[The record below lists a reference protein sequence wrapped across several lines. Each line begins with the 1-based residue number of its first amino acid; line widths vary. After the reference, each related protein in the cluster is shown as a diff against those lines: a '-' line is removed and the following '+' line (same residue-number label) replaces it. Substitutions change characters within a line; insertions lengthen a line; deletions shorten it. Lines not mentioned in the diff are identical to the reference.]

1 MAFLSPWFLLGLLAV
16 AGPLIAHLRRLSVQ
30 DRIQFSAVDFLQP
43 RPPQS
48 AKRRWED
55 IALLIARILALAL
68 LALAFARP
76 YFKTA
81 GGVDAS
87 ASGRTRRLVVLLD
100 RSASMQRGAAFTE
113 ALAKVREIAAAASD
127 VDALEIAWFD
137 RKAQILLGSE
147 LWAQTARVERPTLVE
162 GLLAGLKPGFDH
174 ARLDEALRFAVE
186 EHSAVSERTQT
197 EVVVVSDFQEGTS
210 LAGLQGFDWPK
221 GVVVRL
227 EYVPAG
233 NFKKAQG
240 DTEGDKQGDT
250 FVHWLSPEGQEANP
264 EAPFRIQVSVDPAFK
279 GDRLK
284 LRMESAN
291 AMEWSAGV
299 QPGRVTTLGV
309 PAPPVDSGYIRVDG
323 SQDFGAGAWVAR
335 VPQKR
340 ALVAVAGVE
349 ESQQRT
355 GSRYFLERALAA
367 LGTGRVEMMTAASL
381 AAGRDAEVALWL
393 LAGSADADWTR
404 RMRVALENG
413 ATGLATIEDAGDGKA
428 LSALT
433 GGTVTLTEA
442 ALDGYA
448 LLGMTDR
455 THPVFATFSTPQFA
469 DFSAL
474 RFWKYRKMQLGDA
487 SKASVLARFEG
498 GDPAVVEFPVGAGRL
513 IVWASGWHSRDGQ
526 WVLSSRCVPF
536 LSGCL
541 DYAGGGRRPFLVGV
555 PGELITLPE
564 ETRSLK
570 RSDGLSILVQDARA
584 VLEEP
589 GVYGMEP
596 QGGVV
601 VVNVA
606 RDERRFGAMLPA
618 QLEALGFPLVK
629 ASESGASLPR
639 SEEAIGAGAISSE
652 VLAARDLESKQSW
665 WRLVL
670 GAAVA
675 LMGVETVWAARMSS
689 ARGTIA

>member
-127 VDALEIAWFD
+127 VDGLEITWFD

-147 LWAQTARVERPTLVE
+147 LWAQTARVERPALVE
-162 GLLAGLKPGFDH
+162 GLLGGLNPSFDH

-186 EHSAVSERTQT
+186 EHSALSERTQT

-221 GVVVRL
+221 GVGVRL
-227 EYVPAG
+227 VYVPAG
-233 NFKKAQG
+233 NSTKA
-240 DTEGDKQGDT
+240 QGDT

-264 EAPFRIQVSVDPAFK
+264 EAPFRMQVSVDPAFK

-291 AMEWSAGV
+291 AMEWSAAV

-309 PAPPVDSGYIRVDG
+309 PAAPVDSGYIRVDG
-323 SQDFGAGAWVAR
+323 SRDFGAGAWVAR

-367 LGTGRVEMMTAASL
+367 LGTGRVEMMTASSL
-381 AAGRDAEVALWL
+381 AGGRDAEVALWL

-413 ATGLATIEDAGDGKA
+413 ATGLATLEDAGDGKA

-433 GGTVTLTEA
+433 GETVTLTEA

-474 RFWKYRKMQLGDA
+474 RFWKHRKIGLGEG

-541 DYAGGGRRPFLVGV
+541 DYAGGGRRPFIVGV
-555 PGELITLPE
+555 PGELIALPE
-564 ETRSLK
+564 QTRSLK
-570 RSDGLSILVQDARA
+570 RGDGLSVSVQDARA

-601 VVNVA
+601 VINVA
-606 RDERRFGAMLPA
+606 RDERRFGTMLPA
-618 QLEALGFPLVK
+618 QFEALGFPLVK
-629 ASESGASLPR
+629 ASEDGASLPR
-639 SEEAIGAGAISSE
+639 SEDAIGAGAISNE

-670 GAAVA
+670 GAAIA
-675 LMGVETVWAARMSS
+675 LIGVETVWAARISS

>member
-1 MAFLSPWFLLGLLAV
+1 MAFLSPWFLLGLLTV

-48 AKRRWED
+48 AKRRWDD

-87 ASGRTRRLVVLLD
+87 APGRTRRLVVLLD
-100 RSASMQRGAAFTE
+100 RSASMQRGSAFTE
-113 ALAKVREIAAAASD
+113 ALAKVREIAESASNGD
-127 VDALEIAWFD
+127 ELEIAWFD
-137 RKAQILLGSE
+137 RKTQILLRSE
-147 LWAQTARVERPTLVE
+147 LWAQSARAERPALVE
-162 GLLAGLKPGFDH
+162 GLLGGLKPGFDH

-186 EHSAVSERTQT
+186 EHSTLSDRTQT

-221 GVVVRL
+221 GVGVRL
-227 EYVPAG
+227 VYVSAG
-233 NFKKAQG
+233 NSSKSH
-240 DTEGDKQGDT
+240 GDT

-284 LRMESAN
+284 LQMESAT
-291 AMEWSAGV
+291 AMEWSAAV
-299 QPGRVTTLGV
+299 QAGLVTTLGV
-309 PAPPVDSGYIRVDG
+309 PAPPVDSGYIRVVG
-323 SQDFGAGAWVAR
+323 SDDFGAGAWVAR

-349 ESQQRT
+349 ESQQRS

-367 LGTGRVEMMTAASL
+367 LGTARVEMLTASSL
-381 AAGRDAEVALWL
+381 AAGRDSEVALWL
-393 LAGSADADWTR
+393 LAGAADADWTR

-413 ATGLATIEDAGDGKA
+413 ATGLATLEDAGDGKS

-433 GGTVTLTEA
+433 GETVTLTEA
-442 ALDGYA
+442 TLDGYS

-474 RFWKYRKMQLGDA
+474 RFWKHRKISLGEG
-487 SKASVLARFEG
+487 SRASVLARFEG

-541 DYAGGGRRPFLVGV
+541 EYAGGGRRPLIVGA
-555 PGELITLPE
+555 PGESIALPE

-570 RSDGLSILVQDARA
+570 RSDGLSVLVKDARA
-584 VLEEP
+584 VLHEP

-601 VVNVA
+601 VVNVV
-606 RDERRFGAMLPA
+606 RDERRFGSMSAA

-629 ASESGASLPR
+629 ASESGERLPQ
-639 SEEAIGAGAISSE
+639 SEDAIGAEKVLSE
-652 VLAARDLESKQSW
+652 VLAARDVESKQSW

-670 GAAVA
+670 GAAIA
-675 LMGVETVWAARMSS
+675 LVGIETVWAARMSS
-689 ARGTIA
+689 ARGASA

>member
-30 DRIQFSAVDFLQP
+30 NRIEFSAVDFLQP

-48 AKRRWED
+48 AKRRWD
-55 IALLIARILALAL
+55 DLALLIARILALAL
-68 LALAFARP
+68 LALAFSRP
-76 YFKTA
+76 YLKTA
-81 GGVDAS
+81 AGMDAS

-100 RSASMQRGAAFTE
+100 RSASMQRGTAFTE
-113 ALAKVREIAAAASD
+113 ALAKVREVAASAS
-127 VDALEIAWFD
+127 DADELEIAWFD

-147 LWAQTARVERPTLVE
+147 LWAQTARAERPALVE
-162 GLLAGLKPGFDH
+162 GLLGGLKPGFDH

-186 EHSAVSERTQT
+186 EHSALTDRTQT
-197 EVVVVSDFQEGTS
+197 EVVVVSDFQDGTS

-221 GVVVRL
+221 GVRVRL
-227 EYVPAG
+227 LYVAAG
-233 NFKKAQG
+233 DSSKLRG
-240 DTEGDKQGDT
+240 DS

-264 EAPFRIQVSVDPAFK
+264 EAPFRIQVSVEPAFT
-279 GDRLK
+279 GDRLT
-284 LRMESAN
+284 LRMDSAN
-291 AMEWSAGV
+291 AMEWSAAV
-299 QPGRVTTLGV
+299 QAGRVTTLGV

-323 SQDFGAGAWVAR
+323 SDDFGAGAWVAK

-367 LGTGRVEMMTAASL
+367 LGTARVEMMTASSL
-381 AAGRDAEVALWL
+381 AAGRDSQVALWL
-393 LAGSADADWTR
+393 LAGTADADWTH
-404 RMRVALENG
+404 RMRAALEAG
-413 ATGLATIEDAGDGKA
+413 ATGLSTIEDAGDGKS

-433 GGTVTLTEA
+433 GETVTLTEA

-455 THPVFATFSTPQFA
+455 THPVFSTFSTPQFA

-474 RFWKYRKMQLGDA
+474 RFWKYRKMLLGEG

-541 DYAGGGRRPFLVGV
+541 DYAGGGRRPFIVGV
-555 PGELITLPE
+555 PGESIALPE

-570 RSDGLSILVQDARA
+570 RGDGLSVLVQDARA

-629 ASESGASLPR
+629 ASESGASLPP
-639 SEEAIGAGAISSE
+639 SEDAIEEGMVSSE

-670 GAAVA
+670 GAAIA
-675 LMGVETVWAARMSS
+675 LMGVETVWAARISS

>member
-30 DRIQFSAVDFLQP
+30 DRIQFSAVDFLQAT
-43 RPPQS
+43 PPQS
-48 AKRRWED
+48 AKRRWDD

-87 ASGRTRRLVVLLD
+87 APGRTRRLVVLLD
-100 RSASMQRGAAFTE
+100 RSASMQRGSAFTE
-113 ALAKVREIAAAASD
+113 ALAKVREIAESASD
-127 VDALEIAWFD
+127 GDELEIAWFD
-137 RKAQILLGSE
+137 RKTHILLRSE
-147 LWAQTARVERPTLVE
+147 LWAQSARAERPALVE
-162 GLLAGLKPGFDH
+162 GLLEGLKPGFDH

-186 EHSAVSERTQT
+186 EHSTLSDRTQT

-210 LAGLQGFDWPK
+210 LAGMQGFDWPK
-221 GVVVRL
+221 GVGVRL
-227 EYVPAG
+227 VHVSAG
-233 NFKKAQG
+233 NSSRPH
-240 DTEGDKQGDT
+240 GDT

-264 EAPFRIQVSVDPAFK
+264 EAPFRIQLSVDPAFK
-279 GDRLK
+279 GDRLR
-284 LRMESAN
+284 LQMESAN
-291 AMEWSAGV
+291 AMEWSAAV
-299 QPGRVTTLGV
+299 QAGLVTTLGV
-309 PAPPVDSGYIRVDG
+309 PAPPVDSGYIRVVG
-323 SQDFGAGAWVAR
+323 SDDFGAGAWVAR

-349 ESQQRT
+349 ESQQRS
-355 GSRYFLERALAA
+355 GSRYFLDRALAA
-367 LGTGRVEMMTAASL
+367 LGTARVEMLTASSL
-381 AAGRDAEVALWL
+381 AAGRDSEVALWL

-413 ATGLATIEDAGDGKA
+413 ATGLATLEDAGDGKS

-433 GGTVTLTEA
+433 GETVTLTEA
-442 ALDGYA
+442 TLDGYS

-474 RFWKYRKMQLGDA
+474 RFWKHRKILLGEG
-487 SKASVLARFEG
+487 SRASVLARFEG

-513 IVWASGWHSRDGQ
+513 IVWASGWNSRDGQ

-541 DYAGGGRRPFLVGV
+541 EYAGGGRRPLILSA
-555 PGELITLPE
+555 PGESIALPE
-564 ETRSLK
+564 ETRALK
-570 RSDGLSILVQDARA
+570 RSDGLSLLVTDARA
-584 VLEEP
+584 VLDEP

-601 VVNVA
+601 VVNVV
-606 RDERRFGAMLPA
+606 RDERRFGSMSAA

-629 ASESGASLPR
+629 ASESGERLTL
-639 SEEAIGAGAISSE
+639 SEDAIGAEKVLSE
-652 VLAARDLESKQSW
+652 VLAARDVESKQSW

-670 GAAVA
+670 GAAIA
-675 LMGVETVWAARMSS
+675 LIGIETVWAARMSS
-689 ARGTIA
+689 ARGASA